1 MSISAIGSSSTD
13 QASAY
18 AANQQRMKAF
28 KTLSS
33 AVQSG
38 DLAGAQKA
46 LATFQQGMPGATQNA
61 FGQNS
66 TISTDFTNLADA
78 INSGDAA
85 GAQKALATLQKDMQK
100 VHGQHHHGGHHGGG
114 GTQATNAAQATDST
128 TATPTTSDAVG
139 SLVNIQA

>member
-1 MSISAIGSSSTD
+1 MSISAVGSSSID
-13 QASAY
+13 QASVY

-38 DLAGAQKA
+38 DLADAQKA
-46 LATFQQGMPGATQNA
+46 LATLQKDMPSGLQGAA
-61 FGQNS
+61 GQNS

-85 GAQKALATLQKDMQK
+85 GAQKALATLQKDIQK

-114 GTQATNAAQATDST
+114 STPATDATQT
-128 TATPTTSDAVG
+128 TDDTTSPTVG
-139 SLVNIQA
+139 GTVNIQA

>member
-1 MSISAIGSSSTD
+1 MSISAIGSSSID
-13 QASAY
+13 QVSVY

-38 DLAGAQKA
+38 DLADAQKA
-46 LATFQQGMPGATQNA
+46 LATIQQGMSGMPQNTT
-61 FGQNS
+61 GKNS
-66 TISTDFTNLADA
+66 IIGTDFTNLADA
-78 INSGDAA
+78 INSGDVA

-100 VHGQHHHGGHHGGG
+100 IHGHHHGGHHGGG
-114 GTQATNAAQATDST
+114 GTQATNATQTNDST
-128 TATPTTSDAVG
+128 TADSTTTDAVG